1 MSIVAEKETLTS
13 QILNGVEGK
22 LASLYGDAHSRRE
35 ALVYFQEKGIPTKK
49 WEDYKY
55 INPEGLFR
63 AGDFLSDSPVSREIT
78 SLDIERM
85 TVVPGAA
92 KLVIVNGVF
101 VPSLSKLDRLPA
113 GVTVKSIADA
123 VVSDE
128 VAKSNYAK
136 QALPASDPF
145 IAWNTIMNQGGV
157 FVHVDKNIQCEVS
170 LHILHIACNE
180 TASTFHPRNLIV
192 AERDSRL
199 ELIES
204 FETIG
209 PVKTLTNVVTE
220 VVAHTNAHFD
230 HYRLQVEGI
239 AGHQVNTTC
248 VKSLKGSNYSTYT
261 FSMEGAWVR
270 NNLNI
275 IFTEPHTESHLFG
288 LYVVDQNRV
297 VDNHTDVDHTVPNCV
312 SNELYKGVMDGKS
325 TAVFNGKIFVRR
337 DAQKTNA
344 YQTNRNILLSDDAT
358 INTKPQLEIYAD
370 DVKCSHGTST
380 GRLDTDALFY
390 LRARGIGEAA
400 ARKLLVRAFA
410 EDVVEKVPN
419 EAIKAYLENR
429 LNHVMG

>member
-1 MSIVAEKETLTS
+1 MNAVAENKVTARL
-13 QILNGVEGK
+13 LNGIESK
-22 LASLYGDAHSRRE
+22 LPSLSGDSDIRRS
-35 ALVYFQEKGIPTKK
+35 ALTYFQENGIPTKK

-63 AGDFLSDSPVSREIT
+63 IGEFMSNAPVIREVT
-78 SLDIERM
+78 QLDIDRM
-85 TVVPGAA
+85 TVIPGAA
-92 KLVIVNGVF
+92 KLVVVNGVF
-101 VPSLSKLDRLPA
+101 VPALSNLDRIPN
-113 GVTVKSIADA
+113 GVTVMSITDAIVADPT
-123 VVSDE
+123 
-128 VAKSNYAK
+128 AKKYYGK
-136 QALPASDPF
+136 QASPNSDSF
-145 IAWNTIMNQGGV
+145 VAWNTAVNDGGV
-157 FVHVDKNIQCEVS
+157 FVHVAANTQSEVPI
-170 LHILHIACNE
+170 HILHVACNE
-180 TASTFHPRNLIV
+180 AASTFHPRNLIV
-192 AERDSRL
+192 ADRDSKS

-220 VVAHTNAHFD
+220 VVAHLNAHLD

-248 VKSLKGSNYSTYT
+248 VHALKGSNYRTYT
-261 FSMEGAWVR
+261 FSLDGAWVR

-275 IFTEPHTESHLFG
+275 TFTEPHTESHLYG
-288 LYVVDQNRV
+288 LYLVDKNRV
-297 VDNHTDVDHTVPNCV
+297 VDNHTIVDHTVPHCM

-380 GRLDTDALFY
+380 GRLDEEALFY
-390 LRARGIGEAA
+390 LRARGIGENA

-410 EDVVEKVPN
+410 EDVVNNVPN
-419 EAIKAYLENR
+419 DAVKAYLDNR
-429 LNHVMG
+429 LNHLMA

>member
-1 MSIVAEKETLTS
+1 MSAVAEKTLTS
-13 QILNGVEGK
+13 RILNGIESK
-22 LASLYGDAHSRRE
+22 LPSLYGDGHMRRE
-35 ALVYFQEKGIPTKK
+35 AVTYFQEKGIPTKK

-55 INPEGLFR
+55 INPEALFR
-63 AGDFLSDSPVSREIT
+63 IGEFMSNAPVIREVT
-78 SLDIERM
+78 ALDVERM
-85 TVVPGAA
+85 TVIPGAA

-101 VPSLSKLDRLPA
+101 IPALSKLDRLPE
-113 GVTVKSIADA
+113 GVTVKSIDDA
-123 VVSDE
+123 VISDE
-128 VAKSNYAK
+128 TAKANFGK
-136 QALPASDPF
+136 QAQTTSDPF
-145 IAWNTIMNQGGV
+145 IAWNTALNVGGV
-157 FVHVDKNIQCEVS
+157 FLHVVANTQCEVPI
-170 LHILHIACNE
+170 HILHIAGNE
-180 TASTFHPRNLIV
+180 AASTFHPRNLIV
-192 AERDSRL
+192 AERDTKL
-199 ELIES
+199 EVIES

-220 VVAHTNAHFD
+220 VVAHTNSKFD

-248 VKSLKGSNYSTYT
+248 VKTLKGSNYTTYT
-261 FSMEGAWVR
+261 FSIDGGWVR

-275 IFTEPHTESHLFG
+275 SFTEPHTETHLYG
-288 LYVVDQNRV
+288 LYLTDRNRV
-297 VDNHTDVDHTVPNCV
+297 VDNHTVVDHTVPNCM

-390 LRARGIGEAA
+390 LRARGIGEVA
-400 ARKLLVRAFA
+400 ARKLLVRAFVD
-410 EDVVEKVPN
+410 DVVEKVPN
-419 EAIKAYLENR
+419 DAVKAYLDNR
-429 LNHVMG
+429 LNHLMA

>member
-1 MSIVAEKETLTS
+1 MNAVAENKLTS
-13 QILNGVEGK
+13 RLLNGIEGK
-22 LASLYGDAHSRRE
+22 LPSLSGDAQLRRK
-35 ALVYFQEKGIPTKK
+35 ALAYFQENGIPTRK

-63 AGDFLSDSPVSREIT
+63 IGEFMSNAPVIREV
-78 SLDIERM
+78 SQLDVDRM
-85 TVVPGAA
+85 TVIPGAA

-101 VPSLSKLDRLPA
+101 VPALSNLDRIPQ
-113 GVTVKSIADA
+113 GITVKSIADA

-128 VAKSNYAK
+128 IAKKYYAH
-136 QALPASDPF
+136 QANPESDSF
-145 IAWNTIMNQGGV
+145 IAWNTAVSEGGV
-157 FVHVDKNIQCEVS
+157 FVHIASNTQSEVPI
-170 LHILHIACNE
+170 HILHIACNE
-180 TASTFHPRNLIV
+180 AASTFHPRNLIV
-192 AERDSRL
+192 AERDSKA
-199 ELIES
+199 EVIES

-220 VVAHTNAHFD
+220 VIAHTNAHLD

-248 VKSLKGSNYSTYT
+248 VAASKGSNYKTYT
-261 FSMEGAWVR
+261 FTVDGAWVR

-275 IFTEPHTESHLFG
+275 VFTEPHTESHLYG
-288 LYVVDQNRV
+288 LYLADKNRV
-297 VDNHTDVDHTVPNCV
+297 IDNHTIVDHTVPHCM

-380 GRLDTDALFY
+380 GRLNEEALFY
-390 LRARGIGEAA
+390 LRARGIGERS

-410 EDVVEKVPN
+410 EEIVNNVPN
-419 EAIKAYLENR
+419 EAVVAYLDNR
-429 LNHVMG
+429 LNHIMA